1 MKIGIGNKQL
11 SIVSPH
17 HIAHFQSMHFS
28 PPLQQ
33 PVFIIRPPAHLN
45 RSCCFT
51 FISFI
56 VKSYVFAINF
66 CLLTKPTATR
76 PKYAN
81 AKNDLLFRRQIFSFK
96 KKRQSI
102 SPLFLSNYG
111 YCFRVHSFCVVC
123 KFAFCFLFVLFLF
136 ECMNGTRLEI
146 K

>member
-96 KKRQSI
+96 KKGKAFLPYSSLI
-102 SPLFLSNYG
+102 MAIVFVCILSVLFVNLLFVFSL
-111 YCFRVHSFCVVC
+111 
-123 KFAFCFLFVLFLF
+123 FCFYLNV
-136 ECMNGTRLEI
+136 
-146 K
+146 